1 MASGCLRW
9 HVDRPMWGNT
19 WVTREASLQS
29 SQRTG
34 QCSHGPPHP
43 GQRRAHHPCTL
54 VKKKNKASRLAF
66 GSPAAG
72 GAGLFG
78 VHGPG
83 GVAPGQ
89 S

>member
-43 GQRRAHHPCTL
+43 GRRHAHHPCTF
-54 VKKKNKASRLAF
+54 VKKKQGEPF
-66 GSPAAG
+66 GSPAAVV
-72 GAGLFG
+72 AGLFG